1 MTARPFRRVILGAA
15 LAAAALAVWPA
26 AGQTPPA
33 PPAGPAPGAPP
44 LEAPP
49 PAPGVMALP
58 PPLAAGPAADLD
70 LVFTAQVAGW
80 LEPCG

>member
-1 MTARPFRRVILGAA
+1 
-15 LAAAALAVWPA
+15 
-26 AGQTPPA
+26 
-33 PPAGPAPGAPP
+33 
-44 LEAPP
+44 
-49 PAPGVMALP
+49 MALP